1 MSYQEIRV
9 VVGGEAGEIGE
20 LILARPHARNAM
32 TDRMGAEVQ
41 RAVRELDAQPQ
52 LRAVLVR
59 GEGEAFS
66 AGGDFAMLAERA
78 RDGQAENRAAM
89 RGFYAGFLSVRA
101 LRVPTIAVIAGP
113 AIGAGL
119 CFALACDLRLAAADA
134 KLAASFVRL
143 GLHPGMGASYLL
155 PRLIGPAA
163 AADLLLTGRSLDAYE
178 ALRLGLVNQ
187 VHPPES
193 LEAAARSLAAQIAG
207 ASPLAVAQTK
217 ATLDGA
223 LSRDLDGALE
233 REAEAQAANFASA
246 DLKEALE
253 AIAER
258 RPPRFRGE

>member
-1 MSYQEIRV
+1 MSYREIRLV
-9 VVGGEAGEIGE
+9 TGGEGGEIGE
-20 LILARPHARNAM
+20 LILTRPQARNAM
-32 TDRMGAEVQ
+32 TDAMGAEIR
-41 RAVRELDAQPQ
+41 RAVGELNALAQ

-78 RDGQAENRAAM
+78 RHDPAENRAAM
-89 RGFYAGFLSVRA
+89 REFYASFLSVRT
-101 LRVPTIAVIAGP
+101 LRVPTIAVIAGA

-143 GLHPGMGASYLL
+143 GLHPGMGATFFL

-163 AADLLLTGRSLDAYE
+163 AADLLLTGRSVDAYE

-187 VHPPES
+187 VHPPEA
-193 LEAAARSLAAQIAG
+193 LDGAARALAAQIASAG
-207 ASPLAVAQTK
+207 PLAVSQTK

-223 LSRDLDGALE
+223 LIRDLDDALE
-233 REAEAQAANFASA
+233 LEADAQAVNFASA
-246 DLKEALE
+246 DLSDALE
-253 AIAER
+253 AISER